1 MPVIIQCYNY
11 SYKINVKLNNS
22 LQNILISLIFF
33 VQFYLL
39 IKNAK
44 EKNRKIP
51 LI

>member
-22 LQNILISLIFF
+22 LQNILISFHF
-33 VQFYLL
+33 CFKFYLS

-51 LI
+51 